1 MLCKKFLV
9 LLLLILP
16 VAQCSDFKDVF
27 NSGDNT
33 TSPKS
38 HASTKSRQKNQPAE
52 QNVNEVVVDPNA
64 RGPISTREGTY
75 YFIAAGDTL
84 TSIATKYKVSGIA
97 LAHVNDML
105 YESTLDV
112 GRRIFIPNK
121 KKLSKYVD
129 RKMLKN
135 SMAKMDG
142 SEKGKTPPSNSAKS
156 KSVGFIWPTDKG
168 VMTSGFGMRHGRH
181 HDGIDIGVPSG
192 TPVFAVADGEILF
205 AEYFSAYGNLI
216 LIKHK
221 NGLFTAYAHNRKFL
235 VSKGQKVKQGQT
247 IAESGK
253 TGRATGP
260 HVHFEVHKKG
270 GVKIDPLTVLPPRP
284 SK

>member
-1 MLCKKFLV
+1 MTCKK
-9 LLLLILP
+9 LLLCLLFTVP
-16 VAQCSDFKDVF
+16 LAQCSDFKDVF
-27 NSGDNT
+27 TSADNT
-33 TSPKS
+33 NTSHTSQTPDESVVTKS
-38 HASTKSRQKNQPAE
+38 TADVNNAASTDAGGRQ
-52 QNVNEVVVDPNA
+52 
-64 RGPISTREGTY
+64 PITTREGTY
-75 YFIAAGDTL
+75 YFVKTNDTL
-84 TSIATKYKVSGIA
+84 TSIATQYKVSGIA

-105 YESTLDV
+105 YESSLPV

-129 RKMLKN
+129 KKTLKN
-135 SMAKMDG
+135 SIAKGDVD
-142 SEKGKTPPSNSAKS
+142 KTKS
-156 KSVGFIWPTDKG
+156 KDKTTVAKQQGVGFIWPTAKG
-168 VMTSGFGMRHGRH
+168 EVTSGYGMRHGRP

-192 TPVFAVADGEILF
+192 TPVLSVADGEVLF
-205 AEYFSAYGNLI
+205 AEYFSAYGKLI

-270 GVKIDPLTVLPPRP
+270 GVKIDPMTVLPP
-284 SK
+284 KQK

>member
-1 MLCKKFLV
+1 MTCKKLFLF
-9 LLLLILP
+9 LLLTLP
-16 VAQCSDFKDVF
+16 LAQCSDFKDVF
-27 NSGDNT
+27 TSGDNT
-33 TSPKS
+33 S
-38 HASTKSRQKNQPAE
+38 HRQASQSETTTVVDTGSRQ
-52 QNVNEVVVDPNA
+52 
-64 RGPISTREGTY
+64 PITTREGTY
-75 YFIAAGDTL
+75 YFVKPNDTL
-84 TSIATKYKVSGIA
+84 TSIAAQYKVSGIA

-105 YESTLDV
+105 YESSLPV

-121 KKLSKYVD
+121 SKLSKYVD
-129 RKMLKN
+129 RKTLKN
-135 SMAKMDG
+135 SMAKRDG
-142 SEKGKTPPSNSAKS
+142 DKNKTKDKLSEKTQ
-156 KSVGFIWPTDKG
+156 SVGFIWPTAKG
-168 VMTSGFGMRHGRH
+168 EVTSGYGMRHGRS

-192 TPVFAVADGEILF
+192 TPVLSVADGEVLF
-205 AEYFSAYGNLI
+205 AEYFSAYGKLI

-270 GVKIDPLTVLPPRP
+270 GIKIDPMTVLPPK